1 MALKRLKTKQ
11 SKRKSCALKY
21 KILKKVREHKR
32 KVRKEA
38 KKNPKGKSL
47 KSKMIQVPNIC
58 PFKEEILKEAADY
71 RQHQEDEKQKK
82 RNQIKL
88 EREQQKTKRTSL
100 SDLVQNAQERIDL
113 HLAFNDG
120 EAPATEQQTYKGE
133 QEKEQ
138 SLKAYFK
145 EFRKVI
151 EAADVVLEV
160 VDARDPLGTRCVEVE
175 KAVKSATGNK
185 KLVVI
190 LNKAD
195 LVPRENLDKWLKYL
209 RKFGPVTAFKAS
221 TQDQKCHLGRRKL
234 SKNANSEK
242 VLQGSPCVGAEL
254 LMSMLA
260 NYCRNKGIKTSI
272 RVGIVGIPNVG
283 KSSIINSLTR
293 GRACNIGCMPGVTKS
308 MQEVELDS
316 KIKLIDCPG
325 IVFTQNKN
333 TDKSN
338 VLRNAQRVSDVKD
351 PFPVATSILQRAS
364 KLYFCRLYGISEYDS
379 PEEFFAKKAQ
389 RTGKFK
395 RGGIPDSEG
404 AARSLL
410 NDWNTGK
417 IKYCTQPPEVDSG
430 VHLSAAIVSDAA
442 REFDIDNFEQM
453 ETEVLNQFVVK
464 SEDALEYK
472 STGPVHMQTS
482 ADDGKSTQIIEEPD
496 EDMDENE
503 AKSKRTRKE
512 TRKPK
517 VDPQSLI
524 EGNQTKNKDLKRLRK
539 QQKKTL
545 KRTDKKVSDVADV
558 LENFSLDMGTDDYDF
573 KVDFDD

>member
-1 MALKRLKTKQ
+1 
-11 SKRKSCALKY
+11 
-21 KILKKVREHKR
+21 
-32 KVRKEA
+32 
-38 KKNPKGKSL
+38 
-47 KSKMIQVPNIC
+47 
-58 PFKEEILKEAADY
+58 
-71 RQHQEDEKQKK
+71 
-82 RNQIKL
+82 
-88 EREQQKTKRTSL
+88 
-100 SDLVQNAQERIDL
+100 
-113 HLAFNDG
+113 
-120 EAPATEQQTYKGE
+120 
-133 QEKEQ
+133 
-138 SLKAYFK
+138 
-145 EFRKVI
+145 
-151 EAADVVLEV
+151 
-160 VDARDPLGTRCVEVE
+160 
-175 KAVKSATGNK
+175 
-185 KLVVI
+185 VI

-221 TQDQKCHLGRRKL
+221 TQDQKGHLGRRKL
-234 SKNANSEK
+234 NKNANSEK

-293 GRACNIGCMPGVTKS
+293 GRACSVGCMPGVTKS

-325 IVFTQNKN
+325 IVFTQTKN
-333 TDKSN
+333 ANQQNASN

-364 KLYFCRLYGISEYDS
+364 KLYFCRLYGLSEYDT
-379 PEEFFAKKAQ
+379 PEEFFAQKAK

-395 RGGIPDSEG
+395 RGGVPDAEA

-417 IKYCTQPPEVDSG
+417 IKYCTQPPEADSD
-430 VHLSAAIVSDAA
+430 VHISAAIVSDAA

-453 ETEVLNQFVVK
+453 ETEVLDNFVVK
-464 SEDALEYK
+464 SEDAVEYK
-472 STGPVHMQTS
+472 SAGPVNMQTF
-482 ADDGKSTQIIEEPD
+482 ADDASSAQIIEDNDID
-496 EDMDENE
+496 EDMVEDEP
-503 AKSKRTRKE
+503 KPKRTRREAQKA
-512 TRKPK
+512 KI
-517 VDPQSLI
+517 DPQLLI
-524 EGNQTKNKDLKRLRK
+524 AGNQTTNKDLKRLRK

-545 KRTDKKVSDVADV
+545 KRSDKKVSDVADV
-558 LENFSLDMGTDDYDF
+558 LENFTLDMGTDDYDF